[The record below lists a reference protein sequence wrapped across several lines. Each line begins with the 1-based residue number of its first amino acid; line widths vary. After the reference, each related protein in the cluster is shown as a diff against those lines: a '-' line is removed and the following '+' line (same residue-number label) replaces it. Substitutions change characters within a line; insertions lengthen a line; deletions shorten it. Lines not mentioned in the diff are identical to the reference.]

1 MINAVMSFIK
11 RVMRTRRL
19 EKELIER
26 LGFPRR
32 LAQIAATS
40 VKDRNVKP

>member
-1 MINAVMSFIK
+1 MIDAVMGFIK

-19 EKELIER
+19 EKQLIER
-26 LGFPRR
+26 MGFPRR

-40 VKDRNVKP
+40 VKDQQP